1 MNGCHGKTVLLWLKA
16 EEGDAYPRGV
26 IPVRT
31 LLQGV
36 ALCVHSCKEP
46 VAKRSLPLDSEK
58 SSLLTASGNTQLEL
72 RKSAEN

>member
-1 MNGCHGKTVLLWLKA
+1 MNGCHGKTVHLWLKA

-26 IPVRT
+26 TPVRT

-46 VAKRSLPLDSEK
+46 VAKRSLILVQREIVPADGFGK
-58 SSLLTASGNTQLEL
+58 DPART
-72 RKSAEN
+72 

>member
-1 MNGCHGKTVLLWLKA
+1 MNGCHGKTVHLWLKV
-16 EEGDAYPRGV
+16 EEGNAYPRGAT
-26 IPVRT
+26 PVRT

-36 ALCVHSCKEP
+36 ALCVRSCKEP

-58 SSLLTASGNTQLEL
+58 SSLLAASGNTQLEL

>member
-36 ALCVHSCKEP
+36 ALCVRSCKEP
-46 VAKRSLPLDSEK
+46 VAKRSLPLVQREVIPVDGFGK
-58 SSLLTASGNTQLEL
+58 HPART
-72 RKSAEN
+72 